1 MFFKRRQHQF
11 VYYKID
17 IIKYDETTENIDA
30 CYISCYCYC
39 YNTMINSMNKVI
51 LKIMLFAAV

>member
-1 MFFKRRQHQF
+1 MGDKKNNTLLIRLVIYFKRRKLQF

-30 CYISCYCYC
+30 CYIYCYC
-39 YNTMINSMNKVI
+39 YNTTGK
-51 LKIMLFAAV
+51 